1 MVILWLRYGY
11 VMVLSAKWP
20 YIVRYLP
27 RVYFVIGGHFNHRNR
42 LQRYYFFF
50 NCANLFG

>member
-20 YIVRYLP
+20 YIVRYLSRIHP
-27 RVYFVIGGHFNHRNR
+27 IETGCKGTT
-42 LQRYYFFF
+42 FFLIVQIYSVKK
-50 NCANLFG
+50 A